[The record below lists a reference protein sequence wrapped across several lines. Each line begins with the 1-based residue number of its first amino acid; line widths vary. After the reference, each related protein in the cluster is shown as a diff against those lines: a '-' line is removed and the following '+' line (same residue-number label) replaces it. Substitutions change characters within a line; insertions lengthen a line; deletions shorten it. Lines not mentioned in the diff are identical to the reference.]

1 MAESY
6 FLLVEGKEEG
16 PYSLAAVQALIAS
29 GRLSGALIRD
39 QQEQVWRTLA
49 EVGIGQSAGV
59 AAPQAGAKDAA
70 STDTR
75 PESKP
80 QNVSG
85 LDPSALAFKPRSSAR
100 SPRKT
105 APIVAAIILCG
116 LSLYGWA
123 AYKRYVAK
131 AETARTALQSTT
143 AAEPASSVRVS
154 GEYRLATDPETLDL
168 LGRQLCFYPDATSK
182 KSLHQGTAWFC
193 FDDLNASARLLQI
206 NVQETR
212 DNCGYEGEAVID
224 IGSYV
229 PYLEESDAGNDE
241 ARLLSVVSQTKPKPI
256 SCPDQQEAFAQQ
268 APLPDPLDSEPSQQ
282 DNESVPQPAEKQP
295 GAGQIIVKRSA
306 ECLSLERAI
315 DAANQDVD
323 AGIGGGYRMKERAQL
338 IAVYGL
344 SGCTSEA
351 RQNSFCAI
359 PKVANAEP
367 EACIKNPPRYPPEEM
382 RRGIQ
387 GSVVV
392 IAGIDV
398 RGVVTTVEIEQ
409 GSGNRNL
416 DRTAVNTVKSWRFS
430 PRISNGTPVP
440 ERIRIPVDFN
450 LSQGAVSAGDRAS
463 GATAR

>member
-6 FLLVEGKEEG
+6 FLLVDGKEEG

-29 GRLSGALIRD
+29 GRLSGALVRD

-49 EVGIGQSAGV
+49 EVGIGQSAAV
-59 AAPQAGAKDAA
+59 VTPHTEARDAA
-70 STDTR
+70 FTGTR
-75 PESKP
+75 HESKP
-80 QNVSG
+80 QNESG
-85 LDPSALAFKPRSSAR
+85 LDPSALAFKPRASAR

-116 LSLYGWA
+116 LSVYGWA

-131 AETARTALQSTT
+131 AETARTALESTT
-143 AAEPASSVRVS
+143 ATEPASPVRVS

-168 LGRQLCFYPDATSK
+168 LGRQLCFYPDAKSK

-193 FDDLNASARLLQI
+193 FDDLNASARLLQV
-206 NVQETR
+206 NAQETR

-256 SCPDQQEAFAQQ
+256 SCPEQQEAFAQQ

-315 DAANQDVD
+315 DAANRDVD
-323 AGIGGGYRMKERAQL
+323 AGVGGVNRMKERAQL
-338 IAVYGL
+338 IAAYGFSL
-344 SGCTSEA
+344 CTHEA
-351 RQNSFCAI
+351 RQNSYCAI
-359 PKVANAEP
+359 PRVANAEP
-367 EACIKNPPRYPPEEM
+367 EACIKEPARYPPEEA

-387 GSVVV
+387 GTAVL
-392 IAGIDV
+392 IAEIDV
-398 RGVVTTVEIEQ
+398 RGVVSDVQVEQ

-416 DRTAVNTVKSWRFS
+416 DRAAVRTVKNWRFS
-430 PRISNGTPVP
+430 PGISNGTPVTS
-440 ERIRIPVDFN
+440 RIRVPVEFKV
-450 LSQGAVSAGDRAS
+450 SQDAENAGD
-463 GATAR
+463 

>member
-6 FLLVEGKEEG
+6 FLLLDGKEEG

-49 EVGIGQSAGV
+49 EVGIGQSAAV
-59 AAPQAGAKDAA
+59 VTPQTEARNAA

-80 QNVSG
+80 QNVGG

-105 APIVAAIILCG
+105 AHIVAAIILCG

-131 AETARTALQSTT
+131 AETARTALESTT

-268 APLPDPLDSEPSQQ
+268 APLPDPLDSKPSQQ

-306 ECLSLERAI
+306 ECLALERELG
-315 DAANQDVD
+315 AADRD
-323 AGIGGGYRMKERAQL
+323 FTAGIGGPPRMKERAQL
-338 IAVYGL
+338 AVAYGAT
-344 SGCTSEA
+344 GCINEA

-382 RRGIQ
+382 RKGIQ
-387 GSVVV
+387 GTVVV
-392 IAGIDV
+392 VAEIDV
-398 RGVVTTVEIEQ
+398 RGVVSEVLVEQ

-440 ERIRIPVDFN
+440 ARHRIPVDFR
-450 LSQGAVSAGDRAS
+450 LSQGTASAGD
-463 GATAR
+463 

>member
-6 FLLVEGKEEG
+6 FLLVDGKEEG
-16 PYSLAAVQALIAS
+16 PYSLAAVEALIAS

-49 EVGIGQSAGV
+49 EVGIGQSAAV
-59 AAPQAGAKDAA
+59 TPHTGAKDAA
-70 STDTR
+70 STGSR

-80 QNVSG
+80 QSVSG

-131 AETARTALQSTT
+131 ANAARTALESTT
-143 AAEPASSVRVS
+143 TVDPASPLRVS
-154 GEYRLATDPETLDL
+154 GEYRLATDPETIDL
-168 LGRQLCFYPDATSK
+168 LGRQLCFYPDAESK

-193 FDDLNASARLLQI
+193 FDDLDASALMLQV
-206 NVQETR
+206 NAKETR

-256 SCPDQQEAFAQQ
+256 SCPEQQEAIAQQ
-268 APLPDPLDSEPSQQ
+268 APLPEPLDSTPPQQ
-282 DNESVPQPAEKQP
+282 DNESVPQPAEKQA

-315 DAANQDVD
+315 DAANRDVD

-367 EACIKNPPRYPPEEM
+367 VACIQNPPRYPNEEM
-382 RRGIQ
+382 RKGIQ

-392 IAGIDV
+392 IADIDV

-416 DRTAVNTVKSWRFS
+416 DRTAVNTVKNWRFS
-430 PRISNGTPVP
+430 PRISNGEPVP
-440 ERIRIPVDFN
+440 ARHRIPVEFK
-450 LSQGAVSAGDRAS
+450 LSQD
-463 GATAR
+463 ATSNVD